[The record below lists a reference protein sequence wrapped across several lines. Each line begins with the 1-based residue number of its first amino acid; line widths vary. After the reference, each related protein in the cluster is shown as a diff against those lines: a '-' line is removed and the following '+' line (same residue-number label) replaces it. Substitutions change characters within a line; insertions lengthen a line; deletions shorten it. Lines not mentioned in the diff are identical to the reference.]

1 VRVNPA
7 GEIARMGVRQ
17 RDVLI
22 EHHGHG
28 ATVFIPLSWSLNADK
43 RFEVVN
49 VDDGAPDE
57 SERHFGRFGSRA

>member
-1 VRVNPA
+1 
-7 GEIARMGVRQ
+7 MGVRQ